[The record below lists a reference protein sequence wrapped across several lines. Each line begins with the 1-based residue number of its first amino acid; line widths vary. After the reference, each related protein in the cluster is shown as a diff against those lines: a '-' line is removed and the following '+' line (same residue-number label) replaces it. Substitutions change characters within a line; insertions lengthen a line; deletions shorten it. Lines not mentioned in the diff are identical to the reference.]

1 MSTSEAALPRAP
13 ARAPVVPVAERPA
26 PLSTAQARLWFV
38 HTSRP
43 PTAEYNLQVALLLRG
58 KPDPD
63 ALVGAIHRLVRRH
76 EPLRT
81 VVEPRPDGPP
91 VQRVLADP
99 PAVDHRPAAPGADA
113 MARAVATASDEL
125 AHVFDLEREPPL
137 RVRLAPLDD
146 AGHAVV
152 LVLTLHHLAFDGWS
166 TAILLRELAE
176 DYRRRGEPAL
186 PAPEI
191 SYSDYAWWERRTLD
205 HDREAL
211 LRYWRSALD
220 GVRDLELPT
229 DRPGHGVGGPMGTV
243 RHELSAATM
252 ERIRAVAA
260 QAGTSTF
267 AVALAA
273 WFAVLGRYGGQRD
286 FVVGMPVGGR
296 TDLALEPLIG
306 CFVNTL
312 CLRSALRPGESFV
325 ESVRRTHL
333 TLADAM
339 AHQALPFEELVRALR
354 PDRRADRNPL
364 FRAFCSGVD
373 APPAFELD
381 GLDCEFVAP
390 AATSSRFDL
399 NATFLLGGPRP
410 TVQLDYSKTL
420 FDDATGADLA
430 RRLGVFLDWAVSRPE
445 RAVRDVAW
453 MTPGERR
460 RVLDTLNGGDLA

>member
-1 MSTSEAALPRAP
+1 MSAADPTLPRP
-13 ARAPVVPVAERPA
+13 PVVPVPERPA

-58 KPDPD
+58 KPDVD

-81 VVEPRPDGPP
+81 VVEPRPAGPP
-91 VQRVLADP
+91 VQRVLDEGP
-99 PAVDHRPAAPGADA
+99 PTVDHRPAAPGADA
-113 MARAVATASDEL
+113 MERAVATATEEL
-125 AHVFDLEREPPL
+125 RHVFDLEREPPL
-137 RVRLAPLDD
+137 RVRLAGLGDPD
-146 AGHAVV
+146 GAVV

-176 DYRRRGEPAL
+176 DLRRGGVPEL
-186 PAPEI
+186 PAPEV
-191 SYSDYAWWERRTLD
+191 SYSDYAWWERQTLD
-205 HDREAL
+205 RERESL
-211 LRYWRSALD
+211 LRHWRSALA
-220 GVRDLELPT
+220 GVAELELPT
-229 DRPGHGVGGPMGTV
+229 DRPGHGVGGAMGTV
-243 RHELSAATM
+243 QHEVSPATV
-252 ERIRAVAA
+252 RRLRAVAA
-260 QAGTSTF
+260 QAGASSF

-286 FVVGMPVGGR
+286 FVVGTPVSGR

-312 CLRSALRPGESFV
+312 CLRSALRPDEPFV
-325 ESVRRTHL
+325 DLVRRTHL
-333 TLADAM
+333 TLADAL
-339 AHQALPFEELVRALR
+339 AHQALPFEELVRELR
-354 PDRRADRNPL
+354 PDRRNDRNPL
-364 FRAFCSGVD
+364 FRAFCSSVD
-373 APPAFELD
+373 APPSLELD

-390 AATSSRFDL
+390 EYELSRFDL

-410 TVQLDYSKTL
+410 MVRLDYSKAL

-430 RRLGVFLDWAVSRPE
+430 ARLGVFLDWAVSRPD

-460 RVLDTLNGGDLA
+460 RILDSLKGEDLE